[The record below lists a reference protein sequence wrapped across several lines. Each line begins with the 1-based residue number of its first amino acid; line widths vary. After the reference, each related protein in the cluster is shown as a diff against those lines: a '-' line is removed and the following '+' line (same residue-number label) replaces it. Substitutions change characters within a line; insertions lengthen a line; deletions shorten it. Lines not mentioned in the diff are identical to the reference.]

1 MKVTIEIAE
10 DTSLYWYMRY
20 FYAKHGGFNTF
31 QEFAEDYLLECA
43 ITDKQLDEIA
53 EASEE
58 IIAMFPE
65 AAPYFE

>member
-20 FYAKHGGFNTF
+20 FYAKHGGFDTF

-43 ITDKQLDEIA
+43 ITDKELD
-53 EASEE
+53 
-58 IIAMFPE
+58 
-65 AAPYFE
+65 